1 MRGIACGVW
10 FRSSSRTESR
20 MPSREAA
27 QLGVS
32 GLGSHV
38 AAKRAGA
45 ERREADFC
53 RRATAERHAKK
64 PTVVRETKG
73 GVGARACVLPEMHKC
88 PRAPCGRKHL
98 PGSGLDVFRV
108 RRWCGVRVQRSHRRT
123 LSTKSDECSSRRDA
137 RVASKGSCEW
147 AVNTCFIFLESVVGH
162 THNSNT
168 SGRTTPTG
176 RARYRRPRSAGLAR
190 SAGHAWSP
198 HGHGINMFR
207 ALKIASTMCAM
218 CVE

>member
-123 LSTKSDECSSRRDA
+123 LSTKSDECRAGGTRASLRRVPVNGLLIHVLFSWNLWLGT
-137 RVASKGSCEW
+137 RITRIRPVAQ
-147 AVNTCFIFLESVVGH
+147 
-162 THNSNT
+162 
-168 SGRTTPTG
+168 P
-176 RARYRRPRSAGLAR
+176 PPAGLVIDVR
-190 SAGHAWSP
+190 GP
-198 HGHGINMFR
+198 R
-207 ALKIASTMCAM
+207 ALHAQPDTPGRLTDTVLICF
-218 CVE
+218 ER

>member
-1 MRGIACGVW
+1 MEIWDHTRLQAEGRFKGLDADMQPPTACREDEGNRVRSVVPKLIANG
-10 FRSSSRTESR
+10 ESH

-53 RRATAERHAKK
+53 RRATAEWQAKK
-64 PTVVRETKG
+64 TTVVRETKG

-108 RRWCGVRVQRSHRRT
+108 RSGLRVQRSHRRT
-123 LSTKSDECSSRRDA
+123 LST
-137 RVASKGSCEW
+137 
-147 AVNTCFIFLESVVGH
+147 
-162 THNSNT
+162 
-168 SGRTTPTG
+168 
-176 RARYRRPRSAGLAR
+176 
-190 SAGHAWSP
+190 
-198 HGHGINMFR
+198 
-207 ALKIASTMCAM
+207 
-218 CVE
+218 

>member
-1 MRGIACGVW
+1 VPSGEKTTEVMARLWALVFSATQLMSIAIILRTREKRRERLRQRVYSAAWRYGTTRGCKLKGASGVSMQTCNHQQRAARMRGIACGVW

-108 RRWCGVRVQRSHRRT
+108 RSGLRVQRSHRRT
-123 LSTKSDECSSRRDA
+123 LST
-137 RVASKGSCEW
+137 
-147 AVNTCFIFLESVVGH
+147 
-162 THNSNT
+162 
-168 SGRTTPTG
+168 
-176 RARYRRPRSAGLAR
+176 
-190 SAGHAWSP
+190 
-198 HGHGINMFR
+198 
-207 ALKIASTMCAM
+207 
-218 CVE
+218 